1 MRMLSKTYLLSAAAL
16 ALLGAGVAEAAT
28 ARLHTMK
35 VDAPDG
41 SIVHVEYAGEVA
53 PHVEIVPVSEAA
65 AMMPLMA
72 DPSAD
77 MERISAMMDAQMQA
91 MMQQAALVQQQAL
104 ASGEAGAPGVTM
116 AADAPRGMHVTYYS
130 SSTDARGCTRAVS
143 YSSDG
148 SGAQPKMTQVASDS
162 CEGADRQPVIPA
174 KAQVPAGH
182 PDATQT
188 APGRKV

>member
-1 MRMLSKTYLLSAAAL
+1 MRMLSKTYLLGAAAL
-16 ALLGAGVAEAAT
+16 ALGAGVAEAAT

-72 DPSAD
+72 DPFSD

-91 MMQQAALVQQQAL
+91 MT
-104 ASGEAGAPGVTM
+104 GAPGVTM

-148 SGAQPKMTQVASDS
+148 SGAQPKLTQVASDS
-162 CEGADRQPVIPA
+162 CEAADRQPVIPA